1 MKENKK
7 REAEKRVS
15 IQKSVKSMKSIFN
28 QKIEQERL
36 ANIEDLK
43 KEDFNVH
50 VDTNNRLSLLEKRN
64 STCQELRGNSW
75 EADAILEN
83 DDNFFV
89 IMYPNEEFF
98 LTFCPIH

>member
-50 VDTNNRLSLLEKRN
+50 VDTNNRWSLLEKRN
-64 STCQELRGNSW
+64 STRQELRGNSW
-75 EADAILEN
+75 ESDAILEN
-83 DDNFFV
+83 DDDFFV
-89 IMYPNEEFF
+89 IKV
-98 LTFCPIH
+98 